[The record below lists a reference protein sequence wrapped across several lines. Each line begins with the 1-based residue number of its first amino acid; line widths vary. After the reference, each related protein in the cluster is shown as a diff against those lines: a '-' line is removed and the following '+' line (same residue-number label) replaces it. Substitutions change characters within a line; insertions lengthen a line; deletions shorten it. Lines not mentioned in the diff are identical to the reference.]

1 MINQSTCE
9 HVILKPDLD
18 IVLVLEFQIQLLEAL
33 VTCRQCEAHY
43 RIQAI
48 DRESNTML
56 YQLNRLSS
64 KHAKQTLRSVSR
76 GSCSINRAKD
86 EIAYLKSQSG
96 PCERLLISHS
106 GEFTETIENTL
117 VGSQTY
123 KLETKEKNFDGQ
135 WLRLI
140 KASERTH

>member
-9 HVILKPDLD
+9 HLILKPDLD

-33 VTCRQCEAHY
+33 VKCRQCEAHY

-48 DRESNTML
+48 DRDSNTML

-64 KHAKQTLRSVSR
+64 KHAEQTVRSVSR

-106 GEFTETIENTL
+106 GEFSETIENSL
-117 VGSQTY
+117 IDSEAY
-123 KLETKEKNFDGQ
+123 KRHASENDFNGQ
-135 WLRLI
+135 WLKLI
-140 KASERTH
+140 RASERIL

>member
-76 GSCSINRAKD
+76 GSCNINRAKD
-86 EIAYLKSQSG
+86 EIEFLKSQSG
-96 PCERLLISHS
+96 CCEHVLISHS
-106 GEFTETIENTL
+106 GEFTETIENSL
-117 VGSQTY
+117 VDSEAY
-123 KLETKEKNFDGQ
+123 KRYARENDFNGQ
-135 WLRLI
+135 WLKLI
-140 KASERTH
+140 RASERTH